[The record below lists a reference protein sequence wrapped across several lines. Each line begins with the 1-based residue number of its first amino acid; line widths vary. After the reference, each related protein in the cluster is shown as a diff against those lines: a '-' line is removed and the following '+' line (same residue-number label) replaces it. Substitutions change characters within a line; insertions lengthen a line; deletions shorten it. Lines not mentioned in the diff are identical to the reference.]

1 MKLKKVISIILAIA
15 LVISIVPL
23 SITAAADNECGANAF
38 WTIEDG
44 TLYIYGSGR
53 MSTYSYS
60 NEAPWKN
67 YYLRQEY
74 SNVVISPGITSIG
87 AYAFYYCDNI
97 YSISIP
103 KTVTTIGENSF
114 FGCQAL
120 TDINLPKGLRF
131 IPDFAFNGCSALET
145 IEIPSSV
152 KSFGQGAFEDSGIT
166 EFRIPDGVTAIPS
179 GMFWGCSQLQE
190 VVIPDSVTKIDTFA
204 FHECGNLSD
213 VYYVG
218 SESEYSKIDISSLS
232 TYNEGL
238 TYADIHYLC
247 TDSHIY
253 DNDMDDTCNKC
264 RYRRK
269 LYAKGTT
276 GDCLWTLDDTTLTI
290 SGSGDMGDYYD
301 YESGVIAAPWGEKIT
316 NVIIEN
322 GVESIGSCTFLDCED
337 LVSVKMADSVT
348 SIGYAAFEGCDS
360 LTDVTLS
367 KNLQYISSN
376 AFGYCSD
383 LSSITLPD
391 SLCSIGEAAFLQ
403 CTGLKEITI
412 PAGVTYINSVAFINC
427 SALKNIYVDSDNT
440 EFSSVDGVLYN
451 KDKTELL
458 RCPEGKSGKFSISDN
473 VTGIGEYAFY
483 ACYELTDIE
492 LSSNLTSIGYGAF
505 FQTYYYL
512 YDYFDED
519 GVLYIGT
526 NLIDTYYYE
535 EELKYTVKPG
545 TTCIADNAFI
555 DCGMWL
561 TSINLPN
568 SLKSIGNGAFRNT
581 GLTSVVI
588 PNSVT
593 AIGNSAFSGCSELE
607 SLKIGNGVKTIGYFA
622 FGNCTSL
629 TGVTIPGNVTSI
641 GDGAF
646 YDCTHLTSITIQ
658 DGVTDIGGA
667 AFSGCTGLTSI
678 TIPDSVTNIGES
690 AFSGCTGLTSITI
703 PDSVTSIDGW
713 AFSGCTSLTSI
724 IIPDSVTN
732 IGDSAFYNT
741 AYYNND
747 NNWADGVLYIGNHLI
762 EAKDDVVKGS
772 YTIRQGTKYIAG
784 GAFEDCTKL
793 TSVTIPDS
801 VTSIA
806 YQAFYGCTGL
816 TNVTIGNCV
825 TTIEEYAFFDCTGL
839 TDITIPESVTRI
851 GQGAFLNCKGLTK
864 ITVPAEVTYIG
875 DSAFGYYED
884 TDICYDNLTL
894 RVFENSE
901 AHRYAVKNG
910 INVELIK
917 TAVPVTVE
925 SADKTVTI
933 SADSSIIPESGLSLS
948 VQNADGIA
956 QKYKDRLD
964 KLGAE
969 KYTGYTI
976 SLTKDGSEVQ
986 PNGKISVSVAA
997 PQNMDVTKCSVMRVE
1012 SDGTLTN
1019 MKTTSEDGKLNFET
1033 DRTGTYII
1041 VQLKVKLGDVNGD
1054 GDINAKDAI
1063 MVLRHNAEI
1072 ELLTGTQLT
1081 AADVNR
1087 DGYVTAKDVI
1097 GILRYNAML
1106 IDSF

>member
-53 MSTYSYS
+53 MSTYSYN

-74 SNVVISPGITSIG
+74 SDVVISPGITSIG

-103 KTVTTIGENSF
+103 KTVTTIGEKSF
-114 FGCQAL
+114 LGCEAL

-131 IPDFAFNGCSALET
+131 IPDFAFDSCSALET
-145 IEIPSSV
+145 VEIPSSV
-152 KSFGQGAFEDSGIT
+152 KSFGQNAFDNSGIT
-166 EFRIPDGVTAIPS
+166 EFRIPDGVTTIPY
-179 GMFWGCSQLQE
+179 GMFEGCSQLQE
-190 VVIPDSVTKIDTFA
+190 VVIPDSVTKIDSFA
-204 FHECGNLSD
+204 FYKCGNLSD

-269 LYAKGTT
+269 LHAKGTT

-301 YESGVIAAPWGEKIT
+301 YESGAIAAPWGEKIT

-322 GVESIGSCTFLDCED
+322 GVESIGTCTFLGCED

-348 SIGYAAFEGCDS
+348 SIGYAAFD
-360 LTDVTLS
+360 
-367 KNLQYISSN
+367 
-376 AFGYCSD
+376 
-383 LSSITLPD
+383 
-391 SLCSIGEAAFLQ
+391 
-403 CTGLKEITI
+403 
-412 PAGVTYINSVAFINC
+412 
-427 SALKNIYVDSDNT
+427 
-440 EFSSVDGVLYN
+440 
-451 KDKTELL
+451 
-458 RCPEGKSGKFSISDN
+458 
-473 VTGIGEYAFY
+473 
-483 ACYELTDIE
+483 
-492 LSSNLTSIGYGAF
+492 
-505 FQTYYYL
+505 
-512 YDYFDED
+512 
-519 GVLYIGT
+519 
-526 NLIDTYYYE
+526 
-535 EELKYTVKPG
+535 
-545 TTCIADNAFI
+545 
-555 DCGMWL
+555 
-561 TSINLPN
+561 
-568 SLKSIGNGAFRNT
+568 
-581 GLTSVVI
+581 
-588 PNSVT
+588 
-593 AIGNSAFSGCSELE
+593 
-607 SLKIGNGVKTIGYFA
+607 
-622 FGNCTSL
+622 
-629 TGVTIPGNVTSI
+629 
-641 GDGAF
+641 
-646 YDCTHLTSITIQ
+646 
-658 DGVTDIGGA
+658 
-667 AFSGCTGLTSI
+667 GCTGLTSI
-678 TIPDSVTNIGES
+678 TIPESVTIIGS
-690 AFSGCTGLTSITI
+690 GAFYSCTGLTSITLPDSLYSIDYSTFSNCTSLTNVTIGNGVTSIGNYAFDGCTNLASVTIPNSVTSIGGWAFSDCTSLTSITI
-703 PDSVTSIDGW
+703 PDSVTSIGYEAFYGCTGLKSITIFDNVTSIGGYAFCGTAYYNNYYNWTDGVLYIGNHLIDANYYVVNGNYTIRQGTKCIASY
-713 AFSGCTSLTSI
+713 AFSNCTGLTNVTIPDGVTSIGYGAFYGCTGLTSI
-724 IIPDSVTN
+724 SIPNSVTSIDEDAFEDCNGAFEDCTGLASITIPDSITS
-732 IGDSAFYNT
+732 IDYMAFYNT

-762 EAKDDVVKGS
+762 DAKEDIVNGD
-772 YTIRQGTKYIAG
+772 YTIRQGTKCIAEY
-784 GAFEDCTKL
+784 ALDDCTGL
-793 TSVTIPDS
+793 TSVTIPGSVTHINYSAFSYCTNLTSVTICNGVTSIGGWAFVDCTSLANITIPDS
-801 VTSIA
+801 VTSIG
-806 YQAFYGCTGL
+806 YGAFSGCTGL

-825 TTIEEYAFFDCTGL
+825 TTIEKYTFSDCTGL

-851 GQGAFLNCKGLTK
+851 EEGAFLDCKGLTK
-864 ITVPAEVTYIG
+864 ITIPAEVTYIG
-875 DSAFGYYED
+875 DFAFGYYED